1 MRYDTGAPVNA
12 FDERDPARLRRL
24 ITWELALRTADHL
37 AHREI
42 TGDGSELH
50 ASVIHR
56 ELHTDFMPIV
66 SDTSAYTSPVIAAPD
81 ENTLTDPTSS
91 DATWPPSR
99 RKPKASS
106 RSPSY
111 S

>member
-1 MRYDTGAPVNA
+1 M
-12 FDERDPARLRRL
+12 
-24 ITWELALRTADHL
+24 ALRTADYL

-56 ELHTDFMPIV
+56 ELHTDFMPII
-66 SDTSAYTSPVIAAPD
+66 SDTPAYTSPVIAAPPD
-81 ENTLTDPTSS
+81 DDTLTDPPTGS
-91 DATWPPSR
+91 DATLPPSR

-106 RSPSY
+106 QSPSY